1 MSHRYR
7 QINMNTPARMREF
20 LEDDSGL
27 AMTTVMAISAI
38 LFILVTTLLVLS
50 SNLVLGTQRQAAS
63 TKAVHMADA
72 GLNAYLY
79 ELRRNPTFYLSTP
92 SLGPTVLDD
101 GVWTV
106 TAAGSGSPGAPVDL
120 TAVGAIPG
128 LDTTRTIYAQVRF
141 PTYAEYMFLVDADI
155 SIGTEA
161 LILGSIRANGDIEN
175 KGAVT
180 GDALAAGVVVDTAVG
195 TASDSLPRGIRGT
208 ASGGQSNIN
217 FDQVS
222 VDMNLMKETA
232 KSSSTYY
239 AGSGASGYEVVMRSD
254 NTVAIYKVT
263 GGTTSGNLSTSLI
276 GTVAVPSSGVL
287 YFDDKVWVRG
297 TYSTKL
303 TIVSGSDSIWI
314 NGNIEPSDLGSVH
327 ICGLIAQD
335 SVIVPSWYPLTP
347 QFPQDV
353 EVVAALLAQKGKVEA
368 DMQTGAFR
376 NSIRI
381 LGSMA
386 YSEQGGFVSVN
397 TWSGAQ
403 VAGFRERTYEYDERL
418 EVEPPPYYPRLR
430 DGTLKVSTWF
440 SQG

>member
-1 MSHRYR
+1 
-7 QINMNTPARMREF
+7 
-20 LEDDSGL
+20 
-27 AMTTVMAISAI
+27 
-38 LFILVTTLLVLS
+38 
-50 SNLVLGTQRQAAS
+50 
-63 TKAVHMADA
+63 
-72 GLNAYLY
+72 
-79 ELRRNPTFYLSTP
+79 
-92 SLGPTVLDD
+92 
-101 GVWTV
+101 
-106 TAAGSGSPGAPVDL
+106 
-120 TAVGAIPG
+120 
-128 LDTTRTIYAQVRF
+128 
-141 PTYAEYMFLVDADI
+141 
-155 SIGTEA
+155 
-161 LILGSIRANGDIEN
+161 
-175 KGAVT
+175 
-180 GDALAAGVVVDTAVG
+180 
-195 TASDSLPRGIRGT
+195 
-208 ASGGQSNIN
+208 
-217 FDQVS
+217 
-222 VDMNLMKETA
+222 
-232 KSSSTYY
+232 
-239 AGSGASGYEVVMRSD
+239 
-254 NTVAIYKVT
+254 
-263 GGTTSGNLSTSLI
+263 
-276 GTVAVPSSGVL
+276 VL